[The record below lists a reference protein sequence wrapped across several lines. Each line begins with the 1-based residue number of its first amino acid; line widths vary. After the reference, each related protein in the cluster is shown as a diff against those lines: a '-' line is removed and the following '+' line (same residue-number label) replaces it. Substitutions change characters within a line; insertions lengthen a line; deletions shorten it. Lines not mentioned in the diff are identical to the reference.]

1 MKKYESPEVMM
12 LAVMAKDVI
21 TLSVGESGNG
31 VSEDFDSVFGL

>member
-1 MKKYESPEVMM
+1 MM